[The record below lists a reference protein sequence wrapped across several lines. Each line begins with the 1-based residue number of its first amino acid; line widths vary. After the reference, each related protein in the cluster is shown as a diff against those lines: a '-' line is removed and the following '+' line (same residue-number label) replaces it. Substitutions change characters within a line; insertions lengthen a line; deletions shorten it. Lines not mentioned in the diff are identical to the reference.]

1 MITPSFFSTVQEL
14 SARLLLQ
21 ESEKKTLEKV
31 AQVYPYRIPEFYA
44 ALMDP
49 ANPACP
55 IRLQAVPS
63 VRELKPGGVPDPLDE
78 AGIGVTPSFLKRYP
92 GRGVFLV
99 SSECAMYCRFCN
111 RKRAVGKGHTWEEST
126 EETLRYLEKDDE
138 ISEVILSGGDPMMLA
153 PARLAYILERLR
165 SNKRIQ
171 VVRISTRL
179 PVVFPEGVERE
190 HVKAIRKH
198 APIWVITHVNHPKE
212 VTRQFAE
219 VVNMLR
225 KAGAVLIS
233 QTVLLRGVNDCT
245 HILSG
250 LFERLVRLGIKP
262 YYLFQLDD
270 AQGAQHFKVRLSAGM
285 TIIREL
291 RRSLS
296 GLCIPQYALDI
307 TGGVG
312 KVPLEPTYLGKR
324 KGESL
329 VLRNPA
335 GETGK
340 YKDDGHDSRCHNC
353 GFCQGNDKNKGR
365 GRD

>member
-1 MITPSFFSTVQEL
+1 VITPSLISTVQEL

-21 ESEKKTLEKV
+21 ESEKKAIERV
-31 AQVYPYRIPEFYA
+31 VQVYPYRIPEFYA
-44 ALMDP
+44 ALMDSE
-49 ANPACP
+49 NPACP

-111 RKRAVGKGHTWEEST
+111 RKRAVGKGHAWEESA
-126 EETLRYLEKDDE
+126 EETFRYLEKDDE
-138 ISEVILSGGDPMMLA
+138 LSEVILSGGDPMMLA
-153 PARLAYILERLR
+153 PVRLAYILERLR
-165 SNKRIQ
+165 ANKRIQ

-179 PVVFPEGVERE
+179 PVVFPEGVQRA
-190 HVKAIRKH
+190 HLKAIRKH
-198 APIWVITHVNHPKE
+198 APIWVITHINHPKE

-219 VVNMLR
+219 VVGMLR
-225 KAGAVLIS
+225 EAGAVLIS

-245 HILSG
+245 HILSV
-250 LFERLVRLGIKP
+250 LFEALVRLGIKP

-285 TIIREL
+285 AIMRDL

-307 TGGVG
+307 TGGLG
-312 KVPLEPTYLGKR
+312 KVPLEATYLGKR
-324 KGESL
+324 KGDSR
-329 VLRNPA
+329 VLRTPA

-340 YKDDGHDSRCHNC
+340 YKDDGRKSRCQNC
-353 GFCQGNDKNKGR
+353 GYCRGNETAGKR
-365 GRD
+365 